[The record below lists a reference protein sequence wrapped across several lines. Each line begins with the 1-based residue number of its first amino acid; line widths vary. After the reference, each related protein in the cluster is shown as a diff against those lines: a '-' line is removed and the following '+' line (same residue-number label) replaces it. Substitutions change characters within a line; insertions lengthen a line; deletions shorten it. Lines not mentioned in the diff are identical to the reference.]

1 MSNGWQF
8 IISLERSQLFLI
20 AVTDVGHRA
29 TGCLHAQGASLVCT
43 DVAVFTGCLQGIY
56 RVFHYLAQLFLMA
69 SPAVWCVAVYQC
81 CYKPDDDKHVS
92 TLSTLHTATYTHM
105 RNSISHAKMTK

>member
-1 MSNGWQF
+1 MIMSNGWQF

-43 DVAVFTGCLQGIY
+43 DVAVFTGCLQG
-56 RVFHYLAQLFLMA
+56 VSLACTQLFLMA
-69 SPAVWCVAVYQC
+69 SPAVWCVAV
-81 CYKPDDDKHVS
+81 
-92 TLSTLHTATYTHM
+92 
-105 RNSISHAKMTK
+105 